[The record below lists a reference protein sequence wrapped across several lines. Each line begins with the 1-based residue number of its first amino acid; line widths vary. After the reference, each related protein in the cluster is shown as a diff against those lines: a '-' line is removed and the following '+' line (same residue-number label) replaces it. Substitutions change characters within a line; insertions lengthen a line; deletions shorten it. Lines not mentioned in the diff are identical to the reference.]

1 MARSLTA
8 PFLSLSLLAL
18 AGPSALMAQPPAT
31 APDSKPATPPS
42 LQIPIP
48 DEPRAIET
56 EGLLP
61 AALTKPIAV
70 EFQARPLAE
79 FVAWLKDEQKLN
91 VILDRSAR
99 RAVAA
104 ETLTDRLKEEPL
116 ELLLDRLEILGL
128 GWYLDSGTLH
138 LASLDEARS
147 RLLLI
152 RYNLGSFLDAGFDPE
167 RLLETIRRGTT
178 GSWSSEEAGT
188 GTSVLVGDVLFVK
201 QSQKTQ
207 TEVAAL
213 LTALTRHGRRTVL
226 LDPPQHALLR
236 AKLNQ
241 PISVNFDDI
250 PLKDAIQQ
258 LGAKLG
264 VELKISPD
272 LARGVNLD
280 REPVKLVAEELD
292 LTTILTMIS
301 RSPLVPEVRSGAL
314 WVAAKASAVPQRL
327 TAVYDVRDL
336 CLDREEST
344 ALQEAIQ
351 TQIPGPWGQAK
362 TSSGTMTF
370 PKPGILVVR
379 QTLSGHDAIS
389 TMLEEYRDALRVSKP
404 RGQEPQDP
412 RKVELRMYRV
422 PTAMAN
428 EAEAILLELVAPSS
442 WKATDPAQP
451 GTIQKATS
459 QPRVL
464 NADGPGEHGKSLLP
478 YTVLLVRQTT
488 ENHRAISSLLQRLE
502 AGDPPPPAPS
512 APGRKSGIGG
522 FGRGYFPA
530 KP

>member
-1 MARSLTA
+1 M
-8 PFLSLSLLAL
+8 
-18 AGPSALMAQPPAT
+18 
-31 APDSKPATPPS
+31 
-42 LQIPIP
+42 
-48 DEPRAIET
+48 
-56 EGLLP
+56 
-61 AALTKPIAV
+61 
-70 EFQARPLAE
+70 
-79 FVAWLKDEQKLN
+79 
-91 VILDRSAR
+91 
-99 RAVAA
+99 
-104 ETLTDRLKEEPL
+104 
-116 ELLLDRLEILGL
+116 
-128 GWYLDSGTLH
+128 
-138 LASLDEARS
+138 
-147 RLLLI
+147 
-152 RYNLGSFLDAGFDPE
+152 
-167 RLLETIRRGTT
+167 
-178 GSWSSEEAGT
+178 
-188 GTSVLVGDVLFVK
+188 
-201 QSQKTQ
+201 
-207 TEVAAL
+207 
-213 LTALTRHGRRTVL
+213 L

-250 PLKDAIQQ
+250 PLKEAIQQ

-301 RSPLVPEVRSGAL
+301 RSPLVPEIRSGAL
-314 WVAAKASAVPQRL
+314 WVASKASAVPQRL

-336 CLDREEST
+336 CLDREESA

-351 TQIPGPWGQAK
+351 TQIPGPWGQSK
-362 TSSGTMTF
+362 TSLGTMTF
-370 PKPGILVVR
+370 PKPGVLVVR
-379 QTLSGHDAIS
+379 QTLSGHGAIS

-412 RKVELRMYRV
+412 RKIELRMYRV
-422 PTAMAN
+422 PTVMAD
-428 EAEAILLELVAPSS
+428 EAEGILLELVAPSS

-478 YTVLLVRQTT
+478 YTVLLIRQTT

-512 APGRKSGIGG
+512 SPGRKSGIGG